1 MYSVVLCLL
10 LFQNADYKPSASSAA
25 DAVKREVQLREVAT
39 ALSNPPAPE
48 SGKEYAAAQDEAFV
62 AKFNALISKLMDFS
76 DSYKERNAIDVKK
89 AAAVRKAWRDLE
101 KAEALFR
108 DDAKK

>member
-10 LFQNADYKPSASSAA
+10 LFQNADYAPSANAA
-25 DAVKREVQLREVAT
+25 TGSVKREVRLREVAT
-39 ALSNPPAPE
+39 ALSNPQAQE
-48 SGKEYAAAQDEAFV
+48 MGKEYAAAHDEAFV
-62 AKFNALISKLMDFS
+62 EKFNALINKLMDFS
-76 DSYKERNAIDVKK
+76 DSYKTRNAIDVRK

-108 DDAKK
+108 EDSKK

>member
-25 DAVKREVQLREVAT
+25 DAVKREVRLREVAT
-39 ALSNPPAPE
+39 ALSNPQAN
-48 SGKEYAAAQDEAFV
+48 EYVPVHDEAFV
-62 AKFNALISKLMDFS
+62 EKFNALISKLMDFS
-76 DSYKERNAIDVKK
+76 DSYKTRNAIDVKK
-89 AAAVRKAWRDLE
+89 AAAVRKAWSDLE

-108 DDAKK
+108 DDSKK